1 MDLLLQKYNDYMRL
15 VGCKVK
21 YELIDGTVI
30 EVVYKEEKFLHLLIN
45 NKGMLSAI
53 SIISGLLLQKK
64 FVTVHSLA
72 NRIIGFV
79 LFIYPFSFSVIDVRY
94 SSIAVCLLAT
104 FAALQES
111 RFIRTKVCGKQVG
124 ICH

>member
-1 MDLLLQKYNDYMRL
+1 MKQTGIWIG
-15 VGCKVK
+15 VIAVIKV
-21 YELIDGTVI
+21 ID
-30 EVVYKEEKFLHLLIN
+30 
-45 NKGMLSAI
+45 
-53 SIISGLLLQKK
+53 IISGLLFQKK

>member
-1 MDLLLQKYNDYMRL
+1 MSKDNSMPLNANQYDN
-15 VGCKVK
+15 
-21 YELIDGTVI
+21 
-30 EVVYKEEKFLHLLIN
+30 
-45 NKGMLSAI
+45 AI
-53 SIISGLLLQKK
+53 SNTLPYYMDFFEQT
-64 FVTVHSLA
+64 FEV
-72 NRIIGFV
+72 V